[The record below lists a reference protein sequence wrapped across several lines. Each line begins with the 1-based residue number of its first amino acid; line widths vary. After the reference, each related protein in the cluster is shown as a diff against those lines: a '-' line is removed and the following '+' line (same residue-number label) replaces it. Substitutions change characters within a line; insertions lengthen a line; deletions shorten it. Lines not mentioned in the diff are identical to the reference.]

1 MVNDNSIYAWED
13 VDDFSG
19 GQYAEYKLT
28 FLPLPSSKS
37 KIWRKEKKIMKKL
50 TFNEIQL
57 RIILP

>member
-37 KIWRKEKKIMKKL
+37 KIWRKEKKNYENSGI
-50 TFNEIQL
+50 
-57 RIILP
+57 